1 MQTSSKETATK
12 ETLTPHAQN
21 CLQSLISVWLNFEKQ
36 LNRTDIIRK
45 LNAGSLTNDDYKI
58 LLLNLRQQVIEG
70 SRWISRAASSF
81 DREFSDIR
89 SIVIGHAKE
98 EHLDYLLLEKDFEA
112 AGGDI
117 SLIQQQPKN
126 IGSEALHGYMMHK
139 SSEKNPVGLIGAMW
153 IIEGLGEKMA
163 NEWASRIDELLA
175 LPKTATKFMQYHGE
189 NDDSHME
196 KLYTMLNRVC
206 IDESVIEEITTTAKV
221 VARLYALQLEVI
233 DYE

>member
-1 MQTSSKETATK
+1 MTTSKKES
-12 ETLTPHAQN
+12 LNPIAQQ
-21 CLQSLISVWLNFEKQ
+21 CLQSLIGIWLGFEKQ
-36 LNRTDIIRK
+36 LNRTEIIRK
-45 LNAGSLTNDDYKI
+45 LQQGVLTQNDYQT

-81 DREFSDIR
+81 DRDFSDIR

-98 EHLDYLLLEKDFEA
+98 EHKDYQMLEKDFVT
-112 AGGDI
+112 AGGEIADI
-117 SLIQQQPKN
+117 QSASKN

-139 SSEKNPVGLIGAMW
+139 SSEANPVGLIGAMW

-163 NEWASRIDELLA
+163 NEWAGRIDELLD
-175 LPKTATKFMQYHGE
+175 LPQSATQFMQYHGE

-196 KLYTMLNRVC
+196 KLYAMLNRVC
-206 IDESVIEEITTTAKV
+206 TSEAVTEEITTTAKV
-221 VARLYALQLEVI
+221 VARLYALQLDVI